1 MKHRRVWLIAGIS
14 AVVLAIATSVQ
25 GQPSDQTLNTLARI
39 RETNTIRIGHRL
51 SSLPFS
57 YLEEGSQQPIGYSI
71 DLCRKIAD
79 AVQRALQLPNLEIEY
94 ILVDT
99 QTRIPLLING
109 TIDLECGSTTN
120 NLTRQEEVDFT
131 HITFITGARLLVK
144 SNSNINSLA
153 DLSGKSIGVSPNT
166 TTEKI
171 ITEVIRQ
178 EQINA
183 TIYNQIRDHDEGFA
197 ALEGDLIDAFTTD
210 DILLFSLVNQ
220 SRNPTDFQVVGDFL
234 SYDPYGIMLRRNDAD
249 FRLVANR
256 TLSELF
262 RSGEIEEI
270 YARWFLPLGVPMN
283 PALKDAFRLQAL
295 PQ

>member
-1 MKHRRVWLIAGIS
+1 MKHRRVWLMAGIS
-14 AVVLAIATSVQ
+14 AVILAIATSVQ

-197 ALEGDLIDAFTTD
+197 ALEGGLIDAFTTD